1 MDPIGLAASLVTLLE
16 VVGVA
21 CKLCHRIQ
29 HAPEELSRVTSQ
41 LSVIHTEL
49 HLLKELEESSLSAST
64 WHLSQDVR
72 IELSQ
77 SLGSVRQTIF
87 AINDACDRYTRQ
99 NKFGS
104 RVYWAF
110 LGRVTVNKLL
120 NDLRKSECS
129 LTVVLNL
136 LSL

>member
-1 MDPIGLAASLVTLLE
+1 MEPIGLAASLVTLLE

-21 CKLCHRIQ
+21 CKLCDRIQ

-49 HLLKELEESSLSAST
+49 HLLKELEGSSLSTST
-64 WHLSQDVR
+64 WYLSQDVR

-87 AINDACDRYTRQ
+87 AIKDACDRYTKQ

-110 LGRVTVNKLL
+110 LGRATVNKLL

-136 LSL
+136 LNL